1 MDSHIT
7 TDALAV
13 KAKATRDVDLFYGG
27 DPQSR
32 TLESLA
38 NASAYNDWVF
48 SVFEEF
54 VQNRVLEIGCGT
66 GNLMRHLESA

>member
-1 MDSHIT
+1 M
-7 TDALAV
+7 DALAV

-27 DPQSR
+27 DPQFR

-48 SVFEEF
+48 FGF
-54 VQNRVLEIGCGT
+54 
-66 GNLMRHLESA
+66 